1 MALDIQPL
9 DVQPLDIQ
17 PLDIQPLE
25 EDEQVS
31 KLPGQRAAYDKYLA
45 EYEAE
50 AAKPSI
56 PGATRQPK
64 LSEKQWQEWQDTQLK
79 DHLLGIPEAALSILT
94 SIPATINAVPP
105 ALIEGIRKRSSKASE
120 DKFNE
125 LLAEKTYAP
134 RSDYGN
140 KIVHNLGGVLQAFG
154 PNPYVPR
161 LTKNIG
167 KAKVPTIE
175 ERLAEVE
182 GRKTAEKATTQLDLK
197 PLEFTE
203 ESPLAVTDNLPY
215 EYKGGIDAPELA
227 SREGLKQTFDPTL
240 QREQAAN
247 AAART
252 DIEALKT
259 IDPEAVAE
267 LRRPDLEQSK
277 AAFEALEAEKARV
290 KRLEEQAAWTA
301 REESIPQRRMAE
313 ERAARMEE
321 SLQRLEE
328 ELSQE
333 RVSKGQQRKASRQ
346 QGALDFQAIVDGFPD
361 FANSVIKQ
369 PLFRGVRSDDSYPE
383 RTTNAAVAFNPEQVK
398 NAFTTPKLNT
408 GMARG
413 QRGAILFAERTDK
426 NVDLAKKLHRQ
437 KYSPATIWDQTGVYR
452 DVDGK
457 YKTVL
462 ADSVAQ
468 IKPLA
473 FEKGRGKLSDFL
485 YHPELFKIYPEL
497 KDTVVV
503 RSANNGGAFLDFG
516 GKLTAI
522 HVDDN
527 LTIDGFKKILLHE
540 VQHAIQKA
548 DNFSKGGNSTEL
560 SNKYNLPYEKAHQQ
574 YLALH
579 GEQEARF
586 TEANID
592 VNQLSVE
599 ARVKDLL
606 KQGKTP
612 SDSYDAPVKT
622 TLNRGMARGQRG
634 AIDLGPLNEMY
645 QAKLAKIADIAKTDM
660 FTPKPN
666 PEQVV
671 AAALAEG
678 KDGRGFN
685 LMESGSS
692 LAAAKRQSALIQG
705 VSQIV
710 QHEVNKADLDIRTS
724 VFPAE
729 KALRSLPRK
738 ELEPLMKVFLSE
750 ARNEIKYSAQE
761 LADMGLSIKQ
771 LAAYNDIRTMFKET
785 LAKENE
791 ARIAQGKKPVTEA
804 EYYSSSRWQGDF
816 RQDFHDASGKHVWSL
831 AGKSTRDL
839 RKQRDALLKQFPDL
853 VPSKE
858 RIINTAKGEVN
869 PLELYKTMLEVL
881 GDNDPAVAR
890 VKEWYQQSV
899 SDEAASTLAQEKHF
913 KAKAGVRGFV
923 GDRPGKSGTSEA
935 LNFFQQQI
943 TYAKNGMKWAA
954 MQRAGADLKNILADE
969 ALVAQQPNNVAYARD
984 YVRHNLG
991 FSEAQAIAGLENS
1004 LRELG
1009 ISPHEV
1015 RNVVGNVKGAWIT
1028 QKLVASPGFMLSN
1041 LIQSTAVLPHMMNAM
1056 VQYGG
1061 NPLTGLIGGMAGM
1074 LHLGA
1079 GHFMSMAGESMK
1091 AGRKATQVVM
1101 PDFMNAA
1108 LKYAE
1113 DNGVTSRS
1121 TYDES
1126 PIQSAFNPAARAV
1139 DIAAKATITTPE
1151 TLLRSFAF
1159 SAFASQLRGTKA
1171 FKTDLEVFRKAEEM
1185 TNMALGDYRQG
1196 ERPMMFSKLGI
1207 AGDIA
1212 GTLSTF
1218 PMNYYNQWNWAVRE
1232 SFKGNVAPALTMF
1245 AVQAYVAGAMG
1256 IPGFQDMDKAFD
1268 AIKAWAAEN
1277 NPKMWKQIKDWS
1289 PKQMAMDY
1297 LGESAVYGN
1306 VSTDSGLAL
1315 TSRVAAPSVTDM
1327 LAMPTGM
1334 ATDLAKQAG
1343 NLASFA
1349 TGPSKEKFAKAAI
1362 ESAPVGLQGYLE
1374 TGPLRDITSRQ
1385 RGDERLYMKRG
1396 KPTPE
1401 GDFARRPEDEQARAW
1416 GLRTQR
1422 ETLVRDETYRAQS
1435 AQQQTKLAVN
1445 SSFDAFYK
1453 AAVKGDVDKAKSYA
1467 RLYSELSGK
1476 PITNEQI
1483 KNQIVKE
1490 WTTSQERALTGAK
1503 QLEAI
1508 KAAKRMMDIINE

>member
-56 PGATRQPK
+56 PGSTRQPK

-79 DHLLGIPEAALSILT
+79 DKFLGIPEAALSILT

-313 ERAARMEE
+313 ERASRMEE

-333 RVSKGQQRKASRQ
+333 RVSKGQQRKANRQ
-346 QGALDFQAIVDGFPD
+346 QGALDFQAIVDEFPD
-361 FANSVIKQ
+361 FANSVIKR
-369 PLFRGVRSDDSYPE
+369 PLTRGVRSDYNYPE
-383 RTTNAAVAFNPEQVK
+383 RPFPGKYGEGIYLTESNAMSNLFAGDSPGANVRQAYVNIKNPYIIEAKDYQLTSKINNMFSDEKKKWQQDLIAKGHDGVVLKGYDGRVNEAVAFKPEQVK

-408 GMARG
+408 GMSRG
-413 QRGAILFAERTDK
+413 QK
-426 NVDLAKKLHRQ
+426 
-437 KYSPATIWDQTGVYR
+437 
-452 DVDGK
+452 
-457 YKTVL
+457 
-462 ADSVAQ
+462 
-468 IKPLA
+468 
-473 FEKGRGKLSDFL
+473 
-485 YHPELFKIYPEL
+485 
-497 KDTVVV
+497 
-503 RSANNGGAFLDFG
+503 
-516 GKLTAI
+516 
-522 HVDDN
+522 
-527 LTIDGFKKILLHE
+527 
-540 VQHAIQKA
+540 
-548 DNFSKGGNSTEL
+548 
-560 SNKYNLPYEKAHQQ
+560 
-574 YLALH
+574 
-579 GEQEARF
+579 
-586 TEANID
+586 
-592 VNQLSVE
+592 
-599 ARVKDLL
+599 
-606 KQGKTP
+606 
-612 SDSYDAPVKT
+612 
-622 TLNRGMARGQRG
+622 G
-634 AIDLGPLNEMY
+634 AIDLGPLNERY
-645 QAKLAKIADIAKTDM
+645 QAKLSKIAEITKTDM

-771 LAAYNDIRTMFKET
+771 QAAYNDIRTMFKET

-791 ARIAQGKKPVTEA
+791 ARLAQGKKPVTEA

-869 PLELYKTMLEVL
+869 PLEMYKTMLEIL

-899 SDEAASTLAQEKHF
+899 ADEAASTLAQEKHF

-923 GDRPGKSGTSEA
+923 GDRPGKSGMSEA
-935 LNFFQQQI
+935 LDFFQQQI

-954 MQRAGADLKNILADE
+954 MQRAGADLKNILGDE

-1126 PIQSAFNPAARAV
+1126 PIQSAFNPAARAIDV
-1139 DIAAKATITTPE
+1139 AAKATITTPE

-1159 SAFASQLRGTKA
+1159 SAFASQLKGTKA
-1171 FKTDLEVFRKAEEM
+1171 FKTDLEVFRKAEEL

-1476 PITNEQI
+1476 AITNEQI

>member
-31 KLPGQRAAYDKYLA
+31 KLPGQRAAYEKYLA

-50 AAKPSI
+50 AAKPAI
-56 PGATRQPK
+56 PGAQARPK
-64 LSEKQWQEWQDTQLK
+64 LSEKQWQDWQDTQLIDK
-79 DHLLGIPEAALSILT
+79 HLGIPEAALSILT

-161 LTKNIG
+161 LTKNVG
-167 KAKVPTIE
+167 KAKLPTIE

-203 ESPLAVTDNLPY
+203 ESPLAITDNLPY

-227 SREGLKQTFDPTL
+227 TREGLKQTFDPTL
-240 QREQAAN
+240 QREQAIN
-247 AAART
+247 AAARA

-277 AAFEALEAEKARV
+277 AAFEALEAERARV

-313 ERAARMEE
+313 EQAARMEE
-321 SLQRLEE
+321 TLYQIQDDLNKGMRGKQR
-328 ELSQE
+328 
-333 RVSKGQQRKASRQ
+333 
-346 QGALDFQAIVDGFPD
+346 GALDLQSIVEEVQKVAPLFSTGRFINTTDNEFGNDLRHPVTLQNGLRLDGFTD
-361 FANSVIKQ
+361 KAQTTFKGYDAQGERISIRRDSVKPEDIVAS
-369 PLFRGVRSDDSYPE
+369 RDSNK
-383 RTTNAAVAFNPEQVK
+383 TAQALTKALQQ
-398 NAFTTPKLNT
+398 TTPKLNT
-408 GMARG
+408 GMSRG
-413 QRGAILFAERTDK
+413 QK
-426 NVDLAKKLHRQ
+426 
-437 KYSPATIWDQTGVYR
+437 GV
-452 DVDGK
+452 
-457 YKTVL
+457 
-462 ADSVAQ
+462 
-468 IKPLA
+468 
-473 FEKGRGKLSDFL
+473 
-485 YHPELFKIYPEL
+485 
-497 KDTVVV
+497 
-503 RSANNGGAFLDFG
+503 
-516 GKLTAI
+516 
-522 HVDDN
+522 
-527 LTIDGFKKILLHE
+527 
-540 VQHAIQKA
+540 
-548 DNFSKGGNSTEL
+548 
-560 SNKYNLPYEKAHQQ
+560 
-574 YLALH
+574 
-579 GEQEARF
+579 
-586 TEANID
+586 
-592 VNQLSVE
+592 
-599 ARVKDLL
+599 
-606 KQGKTP
+606 
-612 SDSYDAPVKT
+612 
-622 TLNRGMARGQRG
+622 
-634 AIDLGPLNEMY
+634 IDLGPLNEMY
-645 QAKLAKIADIAKTDM
+645 QAKLAKVAETLGTNM

-678 KDGRGFN
+678 KDGKGFN
-685 LMESGSS
+685 LMESGST

-750 ARNEIKYSAQE
+750 ARNEIKYTAQE
-761 LADMGLSIKQ
+761 LADIGLSIKQ
-771 LAAYNDIRTMFKET
+771 QAAYNDIRTMFKET

-791 ARIAQGKKPVTEA
+791 ARVAQGKKPVTEA

-839 RKQRDALLKQFPDL
+839 RKQREALLKQFPEL

-869 PLELYKTMLEVL
+869 PLEMYKTMLEIL

-935 LNFFQQQI
+935 LDFFQQQI

-991 FSEAQAIAGLENS
+991 LSEAQAIAGLENS

-1041 LIQSTAVLPHMMNAM
+1041 LVQSTAILPHMMNAM

-1091 AGRKATQVVM
+1091 AGRKATQIVM

-1139 DIAAKATITTPE
+1139 DVAAKATITTPE

-1268 AIKAWAAEN
+1268 AIKGWAAEN

-1306 VSTDSGLAL
+1306 VSTESGYAL
-1315 TSRVAAPSVTDM
+1315 TSRVAAPAVTDM

-1349 TGPSKEKFAKAAI
+1349 ASPSKEKFAKAAI

-1401 GDFARRPEDEQARAW
+1401 GDFARRPEDEAARAM

-1422 ETLVRDETYRAQS
+1422 ETLVRDETYRAQA
-1435 AQQQTKLAVN
+1435 AQQQTKAAVN
-1445 SSFDAFYK
+1445 SSFDAFYR
-1453 AAVKGDVDKAKSYA
+1453 AARKGDTDGAKSYA
-1467 RLYSELSGK
+1467 RLYTELSGK
-1476 PITNEQI
+1476 AITNEQI
-1483 KNQIVKE
+1483 KNQIIKE